1 MTDNVD
7 LRHHKNQL
15 VTITGGVVAC
25 YDYRNPFL
33 YDRVAGMVISAP
45 PLQIDN
51 VVCDVELTPYVK
63 RTEFPAGLGS
73 DEIRRHLPAGT
84 ARITSLM

>member
-1 MTDNVD
+1 RGDVSGEREKHLSVEEAGTVAAVTLRTDNAD

-15 VTITGGVVAC
+15 VTITGGVVSC

-51 VVCDVELTPYVK
+51 VVCDVELTPYV
-63 RTEFPAGLGS
+63 
-73 DEIRRHLPAGT
+73 
-84 ARITSLM
+84 